1 MKRVYTFLIFI
12 ILLLSQLSLLYA
24 QNEDLQ
30 ELGQQAGIDKISKAL
45 TIITGFYVDSVDTDK
60 LVTSAIK
67 GMLKELDPHSVYFN
81 ADEIKRANDR
91 LLGNFTGIGIH
102 YEMIEDTIVVLH
114 PLPYGP
120 SAMAGVLAGD
130 RLISINGN
138 KATGNHANTAWIS
151 KKLRGE
157 AGTVVTMEFLRPGE
171 SKLITL
177 EIERAKIPINSLDAG
192 FMLSE
197 KTGYI
202 KLNKFSRTTMA
213 EFNKSFDAL
222 EKSGMRN
229 LILDL
234 RGNSGGYLDVANKLT
249 DVFLKKKLL
258 MVYTEGINSK
268 KKEYF
273 STRKGKFE
281 KGSLVI
287 LIDERSA
294 SASEIVAGAIQDWD
308 RGLVIGRRSFGKG
321 MVQKPYTLPDGSV
334 IRLTVARYYTP
345 TGRLIQRPYDKGKEA
360 YYDEIRKRTTNNT
373 NEHIDSISI
382 PDSLKFYTPNHRM
395 VIGGGGIVPDVI
407 VPPDTTAIN
416 ELYKN
421 IRNANL
427 INRFILQQV
436 DKKRDS
442 LLQQYPDTDA
452 FIQKYPTQPTGFD
465 QFIAYCKQ
473 KQLEIDEDQL
483 SIIKNRLERAL
494 KRSYAR
500 HLYDYSSVFRV
511 IATDDETI
519 QKALE
524 LIEEKNIAKR
534 YNLKM

>member
-1 MKRVYTFLIFI
+1 MKRVYTFLVFI
-12 ILLLSQLSLLYA
+12 ILLLSQLTLLYA

-30 ELGQQAGIDKISKAL
+30 ESGQQAGIDKISKAL
-45 TIITGFYVDSVDTDK
+45 SIITGFYVDSVDTDK

-234 RGNSGGYLDVANKLT
+234 RGNSGGYLNVANKLT

-360 YYDEIRKRTTNNT
+360 YYDEIRKRTTNNIH
-373 NEHIDSISI
+373 EHIDSISI

-427 INRFILQQV
+427 INRFVLQQV

-452 FIQKYPTQPTGFD
+452 FIQKYPTQPTDFD